1 MIYEKHT
8 YITNLRKQNN
18 IITKHMAQLTA
29 MRFLINTS
37 ESIKNLDPKV
47 QLMILRGEMQALL
60 PTEEK
65 QIVDAVYAGMES
77 HSFDPNRGR
86 AQEYYNQT
94 YKNEDPAP

>member
-1 MIYEKHT
+1 
-8 YITNLRKQNN
+8 
-18 IITKHMAQLTA
+18 
-29 MRFLINTS
+29 
-37 ESIKNLDPKV
+37 
-47 QLMILRGEMQALL
+47 MILRGEMEALL